1 VPANLKRRKA
11 EDDDVDKGAVG
22 SCFVLCAGS
31 HCLQVRALS
40 FLIKLAEHK
49 LCSQLLLKLSN
60 YLALTCCNFSASE
73 SEALTQT
80 PLKTDDVASLMQMIK
95 ELQDSVQPRAP
106 TPIANWPG
114 KFASHSI
121 LASGLGRRN
130 V

>member
-1 VPANLKRRKA
+1 ML
-11 EDDDVDKGAVG
+11 AV
-22 SCFVLCAGS
+22 VVTIL
-31 HCLQVRALS
+31 H
-40 FLIKLAEHK
+40 
-49 LCSQLLLKLSN
+49 
-60 YLALTCCNFSASE
+60 LTCCNFSTSE
-73 SEALTQT
+73 SEALAQT